1 MRISPV
7 IARLPLQLPLGA
19 VPVEVDAEF
28 AAAYERWNALG
39 ATDDA
44 AAATTTN
51 TTTSAK
57 PDFMDG
63 LKAWKSPLDAV
74 SALKSSFQ
82 GDVTSNLPYLGGLA
96 IPPLV
101 LLMLLLGGG
110 RRRFF

>member
-19 VPVEVDAEF
+19 VPVGVDAEF
-28 AAAYERWNALG
+28 AEAYERWNALG

-44 AAATTTN
+44 AESTTSTAAT
-51 TTTSAK
+51 AK
-57 PDFMDG
+57 PGFMDG
-63 LKAWKSPLDAV
+63 LKSWKSPLDAV

-82 GDVTSNLPYLGGLA
+82 GDVTSNLPYVGGLA

-101 LLMLLLGGG
+101 VLMLLLGGG